1 MINSQLT
8 NQQMYIQS
16 KDNVIHSNEQKQMVV
31 NMDNGTCYDLGE
43 IGQVIWEVLSM
54 AATIDQ
60 IVTILTTEFEVTNE
74 ECRSIVEQFI
84 TELLATGLIET
95 DQESR

>member
-1 MINSQLT
+1 MIETQLT
-8 NQQMYIQS
+8 DQQIYVQS
-16 KDNVIHSNEQKQMVV
+16 KENLIENNEQKQSLISTE
-31 NMDNGTCYDLGE
+31 DGTCYDLGE

-60 IVTILTTEFEVTNE
+60 IVTILTTEFEVANE
-74 ECRSIVEQFI
+74 ECRSIVATFI
-84 TELLATGLIET
+84 TELLAAGLIEV